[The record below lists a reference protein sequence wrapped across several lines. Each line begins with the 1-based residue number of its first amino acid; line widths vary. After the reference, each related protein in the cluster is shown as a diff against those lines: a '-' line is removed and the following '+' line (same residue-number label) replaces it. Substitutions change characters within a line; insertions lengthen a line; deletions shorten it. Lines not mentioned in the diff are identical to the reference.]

1 MIVQYLIGN
10 EHLTSYDK
18 MRDLFEYFPVNLEYE
33 QKHHELELR
42 SPFWLKNTTELQQTI
57 QRQNLDWNNCNRD
70 EIEH

>member
-42 SPFWLKNTTELQQTI
+42 GPTPNYNRQFRDKTWTGTTATEMKLNIEL
-57 QRQNLDWNNCNRD
+57 
-70 EIEH
+70 